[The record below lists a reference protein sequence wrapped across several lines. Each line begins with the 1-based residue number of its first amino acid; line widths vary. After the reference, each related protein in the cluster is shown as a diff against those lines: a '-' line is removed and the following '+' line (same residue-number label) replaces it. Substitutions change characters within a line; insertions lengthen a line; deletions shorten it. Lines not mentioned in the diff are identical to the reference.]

1 MRVVKEFYKTTL
13 GEKIFKVVI
22 YLLITLLCLSIVL
35 PFLNIFALSFN
46 AGKDAERGGIYFW
59 PRVWSLQNF
68 AEVLTSAN
76 ILTAFGISLFRTFLG
91 TIASVFLTA
100 MAAYTLKSKT
110 MPGVRFFT
118 LFIFFTMLFS
128 GGIIPYYML
137 LKSVHLTNT
146 IWVYV
151 IPSLYSAWNL
161 IIMRTFFQQIHESLE
176 ESARIDGYN
185 DFSIFIRIIMPLS
198 KPVIAVIALFNAVG
212 HWNDWFTG
220 AFYVRSSD
228 LRPLSTL
235 LQEMLTRA
243 EAMRSKLESAAGMSQ
258 YEALEKM
265 QVTGDSMKMATI
277 IIVVAPI
284 ILIYPFIQKYFAQG
298 VMIGSIKE

>member
-1 MRVVKEFYKTTL
+1 MKPFYRTPL
-13 GEKIFKVVI
+13 GERVYIFVI

-35 PFLNIFALSFN
+35 PFLNILALSFN

-59 PRVWSLQNF
+59 PRVWSIQNF
-68 AEVLTSAN
+68 KEVFASSN
-76 ILTAFGISLFRTFLG
+76 IVTAFGISLFRTVVG
-91 TIASVFLTA
+91 TVASVFLTA
-100 MAAYTLKSKT
+100 MGAYALKSRT

-118 LFIFFTMLFS
+118 LLIFFTMLFS
-128 GGIIPYYML
+128 GGMIPYYML
-137 LKSVHLTNT
+137 LKSLHLTNT
-146 IWVYV
+146 IWVYI

-161 IIMRTFFQQIHESLE
+161 IIMRTFFQQIHPSLE
-176 ESARIDGYN
+176 ESARMDGYN
-185 DFSIFIRIIMPLS
+185 DFAIFMRIIMPLS

-220 AFYVRSSD
+220 AFYVRSAK

-243 EAMRSKLESAAGMSQ
+243 EAMRSKLESAAGMNQ
-258 YEALEKM
+258 YDALEKM

-277 IIVVAPI
+277 IIVVTPI
-284 ILIYPFIQKYFAQG
+284 IIIYPFIQKYFAQG

>member
-1 MRVVKEFYKTTL
+1 MKPFYRTPL
-13 GEKIFKVVI
+13 GERVYIFVI

-35 PFLNIFALSFN
+35 PFLNILALSFN

-59 PRVWSLQNF
+59 PRVWSIQNF
-68 AEVLTSAN
+68 KEVFASSN
-76 ILTAFGISLFRTFLG
+76 IVTAFGISLFRTVVG
-91 TIASVFLTA
+91 TVASVFLTA
-100 MAAYTLKSKT
+100 MGAYALKSRT

-118 LFIFFTMLFS
+118 LLIFFTMLFS
-128 GGIIPYYML
+128 GGMIPYYML
-137 LKSVHLTNT
+137 LKSLHLTNT
-146 IWVYV
+146 IWVYI

-161 IIMRTFFQQIHESLE
+161 IIMRTFFQQIHPSLE
-176 ESARIDGYN
+176 ESARMDGYN
-185 DFSIFIRIIMPLS
+185 DFAIFMRIILPLS

-220 AFYVRSSD
+220 AFYVRSAK

-243 EAMRSKLESAAGMSQ
+243 EAMRSKLESAAGMNQ
-258 YEALEKM
+258 YDALEKM

-284 ILIYPFIQKYFAQG
+284 IIIYPFIQKYFAQG

>member
-1 MRVVKEFYKTTL
+1 MKPFYRTPL
-13 GEKIFKVVI
+13 GERVYIFVI

-35 PFLNIFALSFN
+35 PFLNILALSFN

-59 PRVWSLQNF
+59 PRVWSIQNF
-68 AEVLTSAN
+68 KEVFASSN
-76 ILTAFGISLFRTFLG
+76 IVTAFGISLFRTVVG
-91 TIASVFLTA
+91 TVASVFLTA
-100 MAAYTLKSKT
+100 MGAYALKSRT

-118 LFIFFTMLFS
+118 LLIFFTMLFS
-128 GGIIPYYML
+128 GGMIPYYML
-137 LKSVHLTNT
+137 LKSLHLTNT
-146 IWVYV
+146 IWVYI

-161 IIMRTFFQQIHESLE
+161 IIMRTFFQQIHPSLE
-176 ESARIDGYN
+176 ESARMDGYN
-185 DFSIFIRIIMPLS
+185 DFAIFMRIIMPLS

-220 AFYVRSSD
+220 AFYVRSAK

-243 EAMRSKLESAAGMSQ
+243 EAMRSKLESAAGMNQ
-258 YEALEKM
+258 YDALEKM

-284 ILIYPFIQKYFAQG
+284 IIIYPFIQKYFAQG

>member
-1 MRVVKEFYKTTL
+1 MRMKPFYRTPL
-13 GEKIFKVVI
+13 GEKVYIFVI

-35 PFLNIFALSFN
+35 PFLNILALSFN

-59 PRVWSLQNF
+59 PRVWSIQNF
-68 AEVLTSAN
+68 KEVFASSN
-76 ILTAFGISLFRTFLG
+76 IVTAFGISLFRTVVG
-91 TIASVFLTA
+91 TVASVFLTA
-100 MAAYTLKSKT
+100 MGAYALKSRT

-118 LFIFFTMLFS
+118 LLIFFTMLFS

-137 LKSVHLTNT
+137 LKSLHLTNT
-146 IWVYV
+146 IWVYI

-161 IIMRTFFQQIHESLE
+161 IIMRTFFQQIHPSLE
-176 ESARIDGYN
+176 ESARMDGYN
-185 DFSIFIRIIMPLS
+185 DFAIFMRIIMPLS

-220 AFYVRSSD
+220 AFYVRSAK

-243 EAMRSKLESAAGMSQ
+243 EAMRSKLESAAGMNQ
-258 YEALEKM
+258 YDALEKM

-284 ILIYPFIQKYFAQG
+284 IIIYPFIQKYFAQG

>member
-1 MRVVKEFYKTTL
+1 MKSHYKTSV
-13 GEKIFKVVI
+13 GEKIYVVVV
-22 YLLITLLCLSIVL
+22 YLLIILLCLSIIL

-59 PRVWSLQNF
+59 PRLWSLQNYK
-68 AEVLTSAN
+68 EVLVSSN
-76 ILTAFGISLFRTFLG
+76 ILTAFGISLFRTVVG
-91 TIASVFLTA
+91 TVASVFLTA
-100 MAAYTLKSKT
+100 MAAYALKSKT
-110 MPGVRFFT
+110 LPGVRFFT
-118 LFIFFTMLFS
+118 LLIFFTMLFS

-137 LKSVHLTNT
+137 LKSLHLTNT

-151 IPSLYSAWNL
+151 IPALYSAWNL
-161 IIMRTFFQQIHESLE
+161 IIMRTFFQQIHVSLE
-176 ESARIDGYN
+176 ESARMDGYN
-185 DFSIFIRIIMPLS
+185 DFSIFMRIIMPLS

-220 AFYVRSSD
+220 AFYVRSGD

-243 EAMRSKLESAAGMSQ
+243 EAMRSKLESAAGMNQ
-258 YEALEKM
+258 YDALDKM

-277 IIVVAPI
+277 MIVVAPI
-284 ILIYPFIQKYFAQG
+284 IIIYPFIQKYFAQG

>member
-1 MRVVKEFYKTTL
+1 MKPFYRTPL
-13 GEKIFKVVI
+13 GERVYIFVI

-35 PFLNIFALSFN
+35 PFLNILALSFN

-59 PRVWSLQNF
+59 PRVWSIQNF
-68 AEVLTSAN
+68 KEVFASSN
-76 ILTAFGISLFRTFLG
+76 IVTAFGISLFRTVVG
-91 TIASVFLTA
+91 TVASVFLTA
-100 MAAYTLKSKT
+100 MGAYALKSRT

-118 LFIFFTMLFS
+118 LMIFFTMLFS
-128 GGIIPYYML
+128 GGMIPYYML
-137 LKSVHLTNT
+137 LKSLHLTNT
-146 IWVYV
+146 IWVYI

-161 IIMRTFFQQIHESLE
+161 IIMRTFFQQIHPSLE
-176 ESARIDGYN
+176 ESARMDGYN
-185 DFSIFIRIIMPLS
+185 DFAIFMRIIMPLS

-220 AFYVRSSD
+220 AFYVRSAK

-243 EAMRSKLESAAGMSQ
+243 EAMRSKLESAAGMNQ
-258 YEALEKM
+258 YDALEKM

-284 ILIYPFIQKYFAQG
+284 IIIYPFIQKYFAQG

>member
-1 MRVVKEFYKTTL
+1 MKPFYRTPL
-13 GEKIFKVVI
+13 GERVYIFVI

-35 PFLNIFALSFN
+35 PFLNILALSFN

-59 PRVWSLQNF
+59 PRVWSIQNF
-68 AEVLTSAN
+68 KEVFASSN
-76 ILTAFGISLFRTFLG
+76 IVTAFGISLFRTVVG
-91 TIASVFLTA
+91 TVASVFLTA
-100 MAAYTLKSKT
+100 MGAYALKSRT

-118 LFIFFTMLFS
+118 LLIFFTMLFS
-128 GGIIPYYML
+128 GGMIPYYML
-137 LKSVHLTNT
+137 LKSLHLTNT
-146 IWVYV
+146 IWVYI

-161 IIMRTFFQQIHESLE
+161 IIMRTFFQQIHPSLE
-176 ESARIDGYN
+176 ESARMDGYN
-185 DFSIFIRIIMPLS
+185 DFAIFMRIIMPLS

-220 AFYVRSSD
+220 AFYVRSAN

-243 EAMRSKLESAAGMSQ
+243 EAMRSKLESAAGMNQ
-258 YEALEKM
+258 YDALEKM

-284 ILIYPFIQKYFAQG
+284 IIIYPFIQKYFAQG

>member
-1 MRVVKEFYKTTL
+1 MKPFYRTPL
-13 GEKIFKVVI
+13 GERVYIFVI

-35 PFLNIFALSFN
+35 PFLNILALSFN

-59 PRVWSLQNF
+59 PRVWSIQNF
-68 AEVLTSAN
+68 KEVFASSN
-76 ILTAFGISLFRTFLG
+76 IVTAFGISLFRTVVG
-91 TIASVFLTA
+91 TVGSVFLTA
-100 MAAYTLKSKT
+100 MGAYALKSRT

-118 LFIFFTMLFS
+118 LLIFFTMLFS
-128 GGIIPYYML
+128 GGMIPYYML
-137 LKSVHLTNT
+137 LKSLHLTNT
-146 IWVYV
+146 IWVYI

-161 IIMRTFFQQIHESLE
+161 IIMRTFFQQIHPSLE
-176 ESARIDGYN
+176 ESARMDGYN
-185 DFSIFIRIIMPLS
+185 DFAIFMRIILPLS

-220 AFYVRSSD
+220 AFYVRSAK

-243 EAMRSKLESAAGMSQ
+243 EAMRSKLESAAGMNQ
-258 YEALEKM
+258 YDALEKM

-284 ILIYPFIQKYFAQG
+284 IIIYPFIQKYFAQG